1 MQECAFLPGLSWW
14 GVSIWRNW
22 WKAGNS
28 ELLPDTFCFSLGF
41 FSMAMWWASWQKACS
56 PSRPRNTRFLSW
68 GLSAQ
73 GGWGL
78 RRETGDEAS
87 FPTRWPGQGR
97 WVLVEAVK
105 SCMILFYFI
114 FFLIGSFA
122 CSPGNTYGL
131 CFLSNKIPN
140 HGATGLASGWQCS
153 QIETSWGEC
162 LVSHIIFTKQ
172 NRQVLIVAWESPVTL
187 NPPELRRIHFI
198 ELYNDSPTGAA
209 G

>member
-1 MQECAFLPGLSWW
+1 MKGRKFRITSWHFLFQFRILQHGNVVGQLTEGLLAFEA
-14 GVSIWRNW
+14 
-22 WKAGNS
+22 KK
-28 ELLPDTFCFSLGF
+28 
-41 FSMAMWWASWQKACS
+41 Q
-56 PSRPRNTRFLSW
+56 TRFLSW